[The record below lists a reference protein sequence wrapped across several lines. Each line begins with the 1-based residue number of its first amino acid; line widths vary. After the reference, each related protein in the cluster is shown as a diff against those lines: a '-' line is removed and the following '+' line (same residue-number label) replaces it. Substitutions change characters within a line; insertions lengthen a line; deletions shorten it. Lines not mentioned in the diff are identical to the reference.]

1 MESKTKHRIL
11 GIVVV
16 AGLAIIAYPFIQGGN
31 STSIEEAQIKAPE
44 FPDQAIQLA
53 DETTTTEI
61 PIDSSAASGS
71 QDAPSTP
78 DTFTSTQPTPD
89 QLTPNQNQSAD
100 DPASTTT
107 NSSQPSDDQTTTN
120 PSPSQNRDSGMGVST
135 VPGSTPAVNTPSVAV
150 PPATTPAAPSA
161 PIAAPSSA
169 EAAPSSS
176 SVVNEDATLTLTSA
190 PTASDEAD
198 KPAVKAVSAK
208 ADTPKAKKVA
218 ASHKRSK
225 KSVHS
230 ASNTQPA
237 LLSKLTTASAIH
249 ANRNKPLDNN
259 GLVQLKKAAW
269 VIQMGSFKQ
278 KPNAIKLVN
287 SLRAQ
292 GYRAFI
298 QHAVVASGE
307 NTRVFVGPEQQ
318 QAAARIVASEL
329 ETKMKMRGIVISYKP
344 FNL

>member
-61 PIDSSAASGS
+61 PIDSSAASGN
-71 QDAPSTP
+71 QDASPTP
-78 DTFTSTQPTPD
+78 DILTSAQPTPD

-100 DPASTTT
+100 EPASTTT
-107 NSSQPSDDQTTTN
+107 NSSQPSDAQATTN
-120 PSPSQNRDSGMGVST
+120 SSPSQNRDSGMGVST
-135 VPGSTPAVNTPSVAV
+135 VPGSTPAVNTPSEAA

-169 EAAPSSS
+169 EA
-176 SVVNEDATLTLTSA
+176 DA
-190 PTASDEAD
+190 
-198 KPAVKAVSAK
+198 
-208 ADTPKAKKVA
+208 PKAKKVA

-225 KSVHS
+225 KSVHT
-230 ASNTQPA
+230 ASKTQPA